1 MYVEREK
8 VKGYNGEGY
17 MGKACF
23 FDLMVNCIG
32 MFCASCSS
40 KAIAGAMSMPSSQ
53 CKGMPVAREEA
64 RATHQQGPTYPTIIV
79 WRTRWFPRFGQWDSL
94 IHYKFASIPRTSP
107 TDSRF

>member
-40 KAIAGAMSMPSSQ
+40 KAIAGAMSMPSSK

-64 RATHQQGPTYPTIIV
+64 RATHQQGPTHPTIIV
-79 WRTRWFPRFGQWDSL
+79 WRTTWFPRFGQWDSPTHHKL
-94 IHYKFASIPRTSP
+94 ASIPRTSP
-107 TDSRF
+107 TDSPF

>member
-79 WRTRWFPRFGQWDSL
+79 WRTTWFPRFGQWDSL
-94 IHYKFASIPRTSP
+94 IHHKLGYIPRTSP
-107 TDSRF
+107 TDSPL